1 MRLPVGKTALATATA
16 ALLLGTVGCGQQTAE
31 QTTAP
36 ATPNAASGATSGGS
50 TGTTGAATSS
60 PAALVKTVQSAF
72 AADAKVAGYKL
83 QVQADPQG
91 LIIIKGAVPD
101 DAEKYR
107 VEQIATDAIKNPTIT
122 VDNQLT
128 VGAAK

>member
-1 MRLPVGKTALATATA
+1 MRFPIDKMATATA
-16 ALLLGTVGCGQQTAE
+16 AAALLLSAVGCGQTAE
-31 QTTAP
+31 QTTSP
-36 ATPNAASGATSGGS
+36 ATPNAASGTTSGGS
-50 TGTTGAATSS
+50 TATTGTTTASTADL
-60 PAALVKTVQSAF
+60 AKTVQNAF

-101 DAEKYR
+101 DVEKYR